1 MRNVPYLNFSCVSF
15 FWGGY
20 NRALRFGGKRQ
31 KANYKFGGKR
41 QKARKHLV
49 ERHKCIIFA

>member
-1 MRNVPYLNFSCVSF
+1 MCLILIFPVCL

-31 KANYKFGGKR
+31 KANCKFGGKR